1 MQIDID
7 FEVFKALTALRQSE
21 SDSYNGVIRRLLGL
35 PSSAGDPNSA
45 VLQALLGSTPEET
58 TTTSLPS
65 QHSNA
70 SKGGIFGLASNK
82 ASPHNNVL
90 GGLLGRYA
98 GGLWLGDTHFPEGTQ
113 FRANYKGQTYVA
125 EVRDGKWLDQNG
137 NQRNSPSEAASAI
150 TGNNVNGWRF
160 WSVQIP
166 DDPTWRKLDE
176 FKS

>member
-21 SDSYNGVIRRLLGL
+21 ADSYNGVIRRLLGL
-35 PSSAGDPNSA
+35 PSSAPPNSA
-45 VLQALLGSTPEET
+45 AVQALLAIAPEDSAA
-58 TTTSLPS
+58 TSSPS

-70 SKGGIFGLASNK
+70 RKGGIFGLASDK

-90 GGLLGRYA
+90 GALLGRYA
-98 GGLWLGDTHFPEGTQ
+98 GGLWLGNTHFPEGTQ

-125 EVRDGKWLDQNG
+125 EVRDGKWLDQDG